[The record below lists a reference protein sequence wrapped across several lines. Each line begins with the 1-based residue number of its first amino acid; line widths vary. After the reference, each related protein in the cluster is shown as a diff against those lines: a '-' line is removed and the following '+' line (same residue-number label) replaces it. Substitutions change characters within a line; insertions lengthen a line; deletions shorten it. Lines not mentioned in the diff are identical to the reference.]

1 MVIMAFTLPEL
12 PYAIDALAPHIS
24 QETLEYHHGKHHN
37 TYVVNLNNLV
47 PGTEFE
53 GKSLEDI
60 IKTSSGGIYNNAAQ
74 IWNHTFYWNCLSPN
88 GGGEPTGA
96 IADAINKAFGS
107 FAAFKEK
114 FSASCAGN
122 FGSGWT
128 WLVKNV
134 DGGVE
139 IVNMGA
145 AGCPLTEGKAPLL
158 TCDVWEHAYYIDYR
172 NQRPKYVEAFFNLV
186 NWDFANANFNG

>member
-1 MVIMAFTLPEL
+1 MSFELPPL
-12 PYAIDALAPHIS
+12 PYAKDALAPTIS
-24 QETLEYHHGKHHN
+24 AETLEFHYGKHHQA
-37 TYVVNLNNLV
+37 YVTNLNNLV

-53 GKSLEDI
+53 GKSLEEI

-88 GGGEPTGA
+88 GGGEPTGKLA
-96 IADAINKAFGS
+96 EAINKAFGS

-114 FSASCAGN
+114 FSASAAGN

-128 WLVKNV
+128 WLVKNSAG
-134 DGGVE
+134 DVE

-145 AGCPLTEGKAPLL
+145 AGTPLTEGKTPLL
-158 TCDVWEHAYYIDYR
+158 TIDVWEHAYYIDYR
-172 NQRPKYVEAFFNLV
+172 NARPKYIESFWNIV
-186 NWDFANANFNG
+186 NWEFAAKNFG